1 MANKKMKSLLNM
13 AARSAIT
20 HDPELKNY
28 YHQKVNQG
36 KNKMSVLNII
46 RNKIIHR
53 AFAVVNRGTPYVILQ
68 NHLN

>member
-1 MANKKMKSLLNM
+1 M

-20 HDPELKNY
+20 CDPELKAY
-28 YHQKVNQG
+28 YYRRVEQG
-36 KNKMSVLNII
+36 KNKMSTLNII

-53 AFAVVNRGTPYVILQ
+53 VFAVVQRGTPYVTLQ